1 MECKYTFNN
10 ESGLTWE
17 QLLER
22 FSEDEI
28 QTALSILYSKS
39 QDSVYDSLI
48 ELKKKHAYAFKT
60 GSYNGIDGEPTV
72 DTKDKEIT
80 IQQFIDSHYFT
91 VDGDAPVFKM
101 VFAKYLE
108 HKKEYLVKTKRM
120 QEEEAEVYI
129 NTMKDRWEIIAKD
142 AFDLHKL
149 LVSVGSDSDKTSY
162 EDFRHAAKDTSF
174 SKIVDKLKTASD
186 SVIRQ
191 VFLRNGSD
199 HIGGGTKGRLIKN
212 INLTAA
218 LKGFDEEL
226 VGHIDY
232 LIVRDNGDIEV
243 FNIKSST
250 ETFSNWDPVKKDK
263 YRYQMAF
270 LKRILEFNG
279 ISAKHIR
286 MNIIPVKMT
295 YDSSFEH
302 VIDLDVEPAIAM
314 DFSDQEYIL
323 KQQDLVVERFIPSN
337 VTVHDISGDSVIK
350 LHTQLQKIFPGK
362 NIEAFGIKE
371 TAKSWV
377 KRYWKQLH
385 PTPLDEGGWEIV
397 LPGEKESIKVTDARY
412 GENNEEIVNLVNDRL
427 NELSENIS
435 NEKGIYRVISD
446 IKNAYARAGR
456 YEPSGAYGSYLGE
469 QFSKYF
475 MHTKDNEGKYNYTW
489 ELLNLNTLHSAG
501 ILVFRNKH
509 TDQLDV
515 ITLTTHDVALTY
527 PFKGRDNLLGYY
539 LNDSN
544 GYHFTMKST
553 YGNIEAIRT
562 MTVLNELLPQIDGD
576 FKLGELKVLGI
587 SHQMR
592 GKKGVWLDLS
602 RLAPQFDTVINVVNA
617 NANAG
622 IVNNFKKM
630 KIKYVDPSD
639 ILVRQWQEI
648 MGSDFKGN
656 IAEIKALGDFLSK
669 KQLVDGTV
677 IDGLIHLN
685 TVEAKVEKLE
695 MLIDKLKQLAQDRG
709 IRIGD
714 LQHLVNTSK
723 YSHDDLS
730 KAIATLYIA
739 ATKAL
744 NVYYGDLSLENEKFG
759 KIAETMLRISSIPNS
774 NVRQVG
780 FMFQK
785 AVDKIANDMT
795 MRYTPI
801 KEVFMQFYKDA
812 GYTKTQNALIGNQA
826 SVYEHLYETDEKGQ
840 RLMQFKNPYDEFNDL
855 KNYERKF
862 LKKILYEFHK
872 IRCEMLGR
880 TNDITDPDDPKL
892 KSLGKIP
899 RDYFNVPLERASA
912 ATRRTHMADGFVQ
925 WGKRAIRLLTK
936 PKEFFEENQGL
947 LDPKEILVRHQ
958 DIENLQ
964 AYNPFLNSEASQNTR
979 NSYIADKGGS
989 AYFEYNVENLFI
1001 DFMEKH
1007 IQSTEFNRLLTRAKG
1022 IELDLILRGEVEQD
1036 EDAMNH
1042 TIKTIDDFLKTNIFN
1057 ASIMSDD
1064 AQKVDAFLAPLR
1076 SAVSKLYVAGNVA
1089 GAFRDTFQG
1098 LLENITSAVIKFQ
1111 TSIGVN
1117 DVAFGYK
1124 EVMSEGVNNL
1134 MTMSKLNQ
1142 FNVKYRLSNLDVA
1155 RISEG
1160 QKTGRSGILNAENW
1174 AFATLRG
1181 PDYLNRMV
1189 LFVAQM
1195 HKDGCYDAYT
1205 LDKDQRLKYNWREDK
1220 RFNIY
1225 AKGEEGKAENVEEYN
1240 KQKSL
1245 YYSLIRA
1252 FNLEGFRKDNGE
1264 QLNYSDDLPDAYTA
1278 AEIQTFKTL
1287 SDNIYGSYNKA
1298 TKAKYENMAIGRNF
1312 APFSTWMN
1320 GIVDVYMKQTQ
1331 ESQVERK
1338 LEQERD
1344 YNGQPL
1350 FFNED
1355 GTTTTEDTGVPVMK
1369 GVPMMVQG
1377 VFATLGQA
1385 VKTLYHF
1392 GFDENGN
1399 WSAIKGWRAMN
1410 TEVFNDEIARR
1421 NMRRLFRDLLIGGIF
1436 ATLFKMLIKEWYS
1449 DHKETANGKEV
1460 VANAITELLYKS
1472 STSCFDTFMGPMA
1485 VLEYVGNQTNPATYA
1500 ISAKAI
1506 RDLWSFVLGEKTTMQ
1521 LLMNAQALPRSFQD
1535 TYKLWVR
1542 DTKTEFDGGLSGG
1555 GGAEGSW

>member
-17 QLLER
+17 QLLEK

-28 QTALSILYSKS
+28 QTALSILYSRS
-39 QDSVYDSLI
+39 QDSVYDSLL
-48 ELKKKHAYAFKT
+48 ELKKKHAYAFKA
-60 GSYNGIDGEPTV
+60 GSYSGMDGEPTV
-72 DTKDKEIT
+72 DTKDKEMT

-91 VDGDAPVFKM
+91 VDGEAPMFKM
-101 VFAKYLE
+101 VFADYLKY
-108 HKKEYLVKTKRM
+108 KKEQLINSKRM
-120 QEEEAEVYI
+120 REEEAEAHI

-149 LVSVGSDSDKTSY
+149 LVSVGSNADKASY

-199 HIGGGTKGRLIKN
+199 HIGGNTKGRLIKN
-212 INLTAA
+212 INLAA
-218 LKGFDEEL
+218 TLKGFDEEL

-250 ETFSNWDPVKKDK
+250 ETFSNWDPVKKEK

-302 VIDLDVEPAIAM
+302 VLDLDVEPAIAM

-323 KQQDLVVERFIPSN
+323 KEQDLVAERFIPSN
-337 VTVHDISGDSVIK
+337 VTVHDLSGDSVIK
-350 LHTQLQKIFPGK
+350 LHAQLQKIFPGK
-362 NIEAFGIKE
+362 DIEAFGVKE

-427 NELSENIS
+427 NELSENVS

-475 MHTKDNEGKYNYTW
+475 EHTVDAEGKYNYTW
-489 ELLNLNTLHSAG
+489 ELLNLKTLHSAG

-509 TDQLDV
+509 TYQLDV

-539 LNDSN
+539 LNDLNSHN
-544 GYHFTMKST
+544 FTMKST

-562 MTVLNELLPQIDGD
+562 MTVLNELLPQIDGE

-602 RLAPQFDTVINVVNA
+602 RLAPQFDTIVNVVNA

-622 IVNNFKKM
+622 IVNNFKEM
-630 KIKYVDPSD
+630 KIQYVDPSD
-639 ILVRQWQEI
+639 VLVQQWQEI

-677 IDGLIHLN
+677 IEGLLHLN

-695 MLIDKLKQLAQDRG
+695 MLIEKLKQLAQDRG

-723 YSHDDLS
+723 YSRDDLS
-730 KAIATLYIA
+730 RAIATLYIA

-744 NVYYGDLSLENEKFG
+744 NVYYGDLSLEDEKFG
-759 KIAETMLRISSIPNS
+759 KIAETMLRVGSVPNS

-801 KEVFMQFYKDA
+801 KEVFMEFYKDA

-826 SVYEHLYETDEKGQ
+826 SVYEHLYETDENGQ

-862 LKKILYEFHK
+862 LKRILYEFHK

-880 TNDITDPDDPKL
+880 TNDITGPDDPKL
-892 KSLGKIP
+892 KSLEKIP
-899 RDYFNVPLERASA
+899 RDYFNAPLERASA

-925 WGKRAIRLLTK
+925 WGKRAVKLFTK

-964 AYNPFLNSEASQNTR
+964 AYNPFLNSEAHQNTR

-1036 EDAMNH
+1036 EEAMKH
-1042 TIKTIDDFLKTNIFN
+1042 TITTIDDFLKTNVFN
-1057 ASIMSDD
+1057 ASIMSED

-1076 SAVSKLYVAGNVA
+1076 SAVSKLYVAGNIA

-1111 TSIGVN
+1111 TSIDVK

-1160 QKTGRSGILNAENW
+1160 QKTGRGGILNAENW
-1174 AFATLRG
+1174 AFSTLRG

-1205 LDKDQRLKYNWREDK
+1205 LNKEQRLEYNWRKDK
-1220 RFNIY
+1220 RFNLY
-1225 AKGEEGKAENVEEYN
+1225 DKGEAGKAINIEEYN

-1252 FNLEGFRKDNGE
+1252 FNLEGFRKENGE
-1264 QLNYSDDLPDAYTA
+1264 QLNYTDDLPDAYTA

-1320 GIVDVYMKQTQ
+1320 GIVDVYMKKTQ
-1331 ESQVERK
+1331 ESQGEMK
-1338 LEQERD
+1338 FEQEHD

-1355 GTTTTEDTGVPVMK
+1355 GTTTTEDTGVPVMR

-1377 VFATLGQA
+1377 IFATLGQA
-1385 VKTLYHF
+1385 VKTFYHF
-1392 GFDENGN
+1392 GFDENGH
-1399 WSAIKGWRAMN
+1399 WSAANGWKAMN
-1410 TEVFNDEIARR
+1410 KEVFSNEIARR
-1421 NMRRLFRDLLIGGIF
+1421 NLRRLLRDLLIGGIF
-1436 ATLFKMLIKEWYS
+1436 ATLFKMLMKELYK
-1449 DHKETANGKEV
+1449 DHKESAKGNDVVSNAVVEV
-1460 VANAITELLYKS
+1460 LYKS

-1485 VLEYVGNQTNPATYA
+1485 LLEYVGNQTNPATYA
-1500 ISAKAI
+1500 VSAKVV
-1506 RDLWSFVLGEKTTMQ
+1506 RDLWSFALGEKTTMQ

-1535 TYKLWVR
+1535 TYKLWLR
-1542 DTKTEFDGGLSGG
+1542 DNKPSE
-1555 GGAEGSW
+1555 